1 MDFTLTAEQ
10 RTWRDRARDFA
21 QGTIRPQAAA
31 LDHAGVFPDALV
43 AELARRGLLGL
54 TLSPTWGGSGGD
66 TIAYCLV
73 LEELARADAGIAIT
87 VEAHISL
94 GCAPLAT
101 FGTPEQRARFL
112 PPLAGGARLWA
123 FGLTEAGAGTDA
135 GGIATVET
143 PDDRGWTIDGAK
155 RYITNGGTPRTA
167 GVTVLART
175 GTRPDGKPELSAIL
189 VPQDTPGYTRG
200 PAHDTLGWRTANQV
214 PLHFAA
220 CRVPADHL
228 LGPRGAGLRQF
239 LTVLDAGRIA
249 VGALA
254 VGLAQAC
261 FDEALDHARR
271 RRQFGRAIGEFQAIQ
286 SELADM
292 ATEIALARGPV
303 LRAAWLKDRGAPY
316 GRVASMA
323 KVFAS
328 EAAKRAAD
336 NAAQILGGAGFLA
349 ASAVARYWRQVKINE
364 IGEGTSEIN
373 RQLIARDLLA
383 DADTLLAG
391 IGTDY
396 TTGERDSAAGREHA

>member
-1 MDFTLTAEQ
+1 MDFTLAAEQ
-10 RTWRDRARDFA
+10 RAWRDRARDFA

-31 LDHAGVFPDALV
+31 LDRAGEFPDAIV
-43 AELARRGLLGL
+43 AEMARRGFLGL
-54 TLSPTWGGSGGD
+54 TLPPEWGGSGGD

-94 GCAPLAT
+94 GCAPLVA
-101 FGTPEQRARFL
+101 FGTTEQRARFL
-112 PPLAGGARLWA
+112 PALASGARLWA

-135 GGIATVET
+135 GGTATVAT
-143 PDDRGWTIDGAK
+143 LDDRGWTIDGAK

-175 GTRPDGKPELSAIL
+175 GTRPDGRPELSTLL
-189 VPQDTPGYTRG
+189 VPQETPSYTRG
-200 PAHDTLGWRTANQV
+200 PAHETLGWRTANQV
-214 PLHFAA
+214 PLGFAA

-239 LTVLDAGRIA
+239 LQILDGGRIA

-261 FDEALDHARR
+261 LDEALDHARR
-271 RRQFGRAIGEFQAIQ
+271 RHQFGRAIGGFQAIQ
-286 SELADM
+286 LKLADM
-292 ATEIALARGPV
+292 ATEIESARGLV
-303 LRAAWLKDRGAPY
+303 LRAAWLKDRGEPF
-316 GRVASMA
+316 GREASMA

-373 RQLIARDLLA
+373 RQIIARGLLA
-383 DADTLLAG
+383 DADALLAG
-391 IGTDY
+391 IGTDH
-396 TTGERDSAAGREHA
+396 TIEASDEAAQTPG